1 MSSLVRPLKI
11 AGSFIKPFLILA
23 VVLLA
28 TVQAYGFNL
37 DLNKIFDIGKST
49 FKAFS
54 DFTAEEQYYVG
65 RSVGAR
71 LLANNR
77 LNEKEALQDYV
88 NSVGQTLALASSRP
102 EAFSGYHFIVLD
114 EPEKVNA
121 YAVPG
126 GFILITTGLI
136 NKAENED
143 ELAGIMAHEV
153 AHEVF
158 YHPSNSIKK
167 SYRDKLKKDILSFAS
182 DQIGSPDDQQL
193 AGLVEG
199 LNELSGMLIDHAAK
213 GYSRKKEKE
222 ADLEAVDI
230 MINAGYNPAALASV
244 LKKLNAIGSGKSGTH
259 GNPTKRAQDVLTK
272 VRTSKGVP
280 GTAEPRVAR
289 FRKVMETPSSRSGSP
304 AGNVKPGF
312 PAVQSHASGG

>member
-1 MSSLVRPLKI
+1 M
-11 AGSFIKPFLILA
+11 KPFLILA
-23 VVLLA
+23 VVLLT
-28 TVQAYGFNL
+28 TVRAYGFNL

-65 RSVGAR
+65 RSVGAQ

-77 LNEKEALQDYV
+77 LNEKEALQGYV
-88 NSVGQTLALASSRP
+88 SAIGQTLALASSRP
-102 EAFSGYHFIVLD
+102 EAFRGYHFIVLD
-114 EPEKVNA
+114 EPDRVNA

-126 GFILITTGLI
+126 GFIFITTGLI

-182 DQIGSPDDQQL
+182 DQIGSSADQQL

-213 GYSRKKEKE
+213 GYSRQKEKE
-222 ADLEAVDI
+222 ADLEAVQI
-230 MINAGYNPAALASV
+230 MIDAGYNPAALATV
-244 LKKLNAIGSGKSGTH
+244 LEKLNPIGAGKSGTH
-259 GNPTKRAQDVLTK
+259 GNPAKRAKDVIRKLRKIKET
-272 VRTSKGVP
+272 P

-289 FRKVMETPSSRSGSP
+289 FRRVMEETPSSRFGRP
-304 AGNVKPGF
+304 TGTVKPAF
-312 PAVQSHASGG
+312 PAVRSHASGS